1 MRLEGLEPCAW
12 LNDQIKAFPLK
23 AKEIVDDFPEW
34 DGGMDPKMKDEII
47 KHEDEEYISRL
58 EQKETVINSLLN
70 DEMQMHKKMQ
80 SSEE

>member
-1 MRLEGLEPCAW
+1 MIIVKIGDNMKNPYLLQFGKEP
-12 LNDQIKAFPLK
+12 
-23 AKEIVDDFPEW
+23 
-34 DGGMDPKMKDEII
+34 
-47 KHEDEEYISRL
+47 EEYISRL

>member
-1 MRLEGLEPCAW
+1 MIIVKIGNKKKNPYSLQFG
-12 LNDQIKAFPLK
+12 
-23 AKEIVDDFPEW
+23 KET
-34 DGGMDPKMKDEII
+34 
-47 KHEDEEYISRL
+47 EEYISRL